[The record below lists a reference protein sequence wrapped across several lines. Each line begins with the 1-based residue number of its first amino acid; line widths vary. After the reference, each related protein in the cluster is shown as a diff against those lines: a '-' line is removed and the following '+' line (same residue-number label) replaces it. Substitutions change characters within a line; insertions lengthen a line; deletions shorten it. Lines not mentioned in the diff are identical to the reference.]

1 MARPKLPNFE
11 KKVKINLTVS
21 PETKEMA
28 EAIRI
33 KKNVSISTLVEEMI
47 RKEYKKLVKSG
58 EAKELPMPGQVTIDD
73 YTKE

>member
-58 EAKELPMPGQVTIDD
+58 EAKELPMPGQVTID
-73 YTKE
+73 